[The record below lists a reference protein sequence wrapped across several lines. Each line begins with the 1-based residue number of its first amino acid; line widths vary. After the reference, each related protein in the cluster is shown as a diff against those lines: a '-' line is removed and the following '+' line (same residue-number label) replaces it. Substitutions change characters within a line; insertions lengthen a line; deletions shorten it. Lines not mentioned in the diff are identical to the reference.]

1 MIEVLAKKTILLRQD
16 KVAGKTKDTYTKKG
30 EKIKVSE
37 EDAIKCWGAFDFTES
52 QQKSLLAL
60 SKRDKLKRV
69 I

>member
-1 MIEVLAKKTILLRQD
+1 MIQVVAKKSILLRQD
-16 KVAGKTKDTYTKKG
+16 KVGGKTKDTYTKKG
-30 EKIKVSE
+30 EKISVSE
-37 EDAIKCWGAFDFTES
+37 EDAIRCWGAFDFTEA